1 MRLGD
6 GLAHRQVVPEL
17 LDHLGADHP
26 DAVASRRDLVR
37 LNALMGHAGL
47 MARLIARHAEAPPRQ
62 LADIGA
68 GDGRFMLS
76 VGRRMA
82 RHWPKVELT
91 LVDRTALIEP
101 RRRAAL
107 EALGWTVEVVRAD
120 VFDWLESPRRQKLD
134 VIAANLFLHHFEAAA
149 LRRLLSAAAERA
161 RLVAAVEPRRGTAA
175 LLAARLLPALG
186 VGRVTRHDAPASV
199 RAGFCGSE
207 LTAAW
212 PAAAG
217 AVREERGFGPFSHLF
232 AAGGGKEGGGA

>member
-47 MARLIARHAEAPPRQ
+47 MARLIDRHAEAPPRQ

-91 LVDRTALIEP
+91 LVDRLLQRAGYRLPLTLTAFFASAI
-101 RRRAAL
+101 
-107 EALGWTVEVVRAD
+107 
-120 VFDWLESPRRQKLD
+120 VFS
-134 VIAANLFLHHFEAAA
+134 
-149 LRRLLSAAAERA
+149 LSAIYEIIELWDEVYFGGHRIWGAYDTATDLQSDLCGIIVGTLFSCIMLRDTRD
-161 RLVAAVEPRRGTAA
+161 RLV
-175 LLAARLLPALG
+175 
-186 VGRVTRHDAPASV
+186 
-199 RAGFCGSE
+199 
-207 LTAAW
+207 
-212 PAAAG
+212 
-217 AVREERGFGPFSHLF
+217 SH
-232 AAGGGKEGGGA
+232 